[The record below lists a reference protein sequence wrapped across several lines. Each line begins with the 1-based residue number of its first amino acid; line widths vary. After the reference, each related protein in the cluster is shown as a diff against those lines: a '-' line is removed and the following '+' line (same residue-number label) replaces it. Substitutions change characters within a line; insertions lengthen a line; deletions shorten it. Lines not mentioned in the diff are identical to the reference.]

1 MPVKRKIVDVLEDI
15 PRTKVLYDEPM
26 SNYTS
31 LRVGG
36 KADALVVINSEEQLS
51 KIVNRLKNENIDFFP
66 AGNLTNVIVRDGGYR
81 GVILLM
87 TGLKK
92 VICQRSSDGRQVIY
106 AEAGASLDSVIS
118 LALAEELTGMEFC
131 AGIPG
136 SVGGAVRMN
145 AGAYGKEMKDVLEKI
160 YLLDVDG
167 TKKDLHRQ
175 DISFGYRKINL
186 PLQTIILAAKFRVEK
201 GETKSIKNRM
211 KEIMRWRREKHPLEY
226 PSAGSVFKNIPG
238 QPAGKII
245 EELGIKG
252 KSCGDA
258 QISPK
263 HANFIV
269 NKGKAKAAD
278 VLKLIAFVQEKVK
291 KEKNINLE
299 TEVVI
304 IGED

>member
-1 MPVKRKIVDVLEDI
+1 MPVKRKIADVLEDI

-66 AGNLTNVIVRDGGYR
+66 AGNLTNIIIRDGGYR

-92 VICQRSSDGRQVIY
+92 VVCQRFSDGRQVIF

-175 DISFGYRKINL
+175 NISFGYRKINL

-211 KEIMRWRREKHPLEY
+211 KEIMQWRREKHPLEY

-245 EELGIKG
+245 K
-252 KSCGDA
+252 
-258 QISPK
+258 
-263 HANFIV
+263 
-269 NKGKAKAAD
+269 
-278 VLKLIAFVQEKVK
+278 
-291 KEKNINLE
+291 NLE
-299 TEVVI
+299 
-304 IGED
+304 

>member
-66 AGNLTNVIVRDGGYR
+66 AGNLTNIIIRDGGYR

-87 TGLKK
+87 KGLKK
-92 VICQRSSDGRQVIY
+92 VVCQRFLDGRQVIF

-211 KEIMRWRREKHPLEY
+211 KEIMQWRREKHPLEY

>member
-1 MPVKRKIVDVLEDI
+1 MPVKRKIADVLEDI

-66 AGNLTNVIVRDGGYR
+66 AGNLTNIIIRDGGYR

-92 VICQRSSDGRQVIY
+92 VVCQRFSDGRQVIF

-175 DISFGYRKINL
+175 NISFGYRKINL

-211 KEIMRWRREKHPLEY
+211 KEIMQWRREKHPLEY

-304 IGED
+304 IGEG

>member
-1 MPVKRKIVDVLEDI
+1 MPVKRKIADVLEDI

-66 AGNLTNVIVRDGGYR
+66 AGNLTNIIIRDGGYR

-92 VICQRSSDGRQVIY
+92 VVCQRFSDGRQVIF

-175 DISFGYRKINL
+175 NISFGYRKINL

-211 KEIMRWRREKHPLEY
+211 KEIMQWRREKHPLEY

>member
-1 MPVKRKIVDVLEDI
+1 MPVKRKIADVLGDI
-15 PRTKVLYDEPM
+15 PRTKVLCDEPM

-66 AGNLTNVIVRDGGYR
+66 AGNLTNIIIRDGGYR

-92 VICQRSSDGRQVIY
+92 VVCQRFLDGRQVIF

-211 KEIMRWRREKHPLEY
+211 KEIMQWRREKHPLEY

>member
-66 AGNLTNVIVRDGGYR
+66 AGNLTNIIIRDGGYR

-92 VICQRSSDGRQVIY
+92 VVCQRFLDGRQVIF

-211 KEIMRWRREKHPLEY
+211 KEIMQWRREKHPLEY

-299 TEVVI
+299 TEVII

>member
-1 MPVKRKIVDVLEDI
+1 MPVKRKIADVLEDI

-66 AGNLTNVIVRDGGYR
+66 AGNLTNIIIRDGGYR

-92 VICQRSSDGRQVIY
+92 VVCQRFSDGRQVIF

-175 DISFGYRKINL
+175 NISFGYRKINL

-211 KEIMRWRREKHPLEY
+211 KEIMQWRREKHPLEY

-278 VLKLIAFVQEKVK
+278 VLELIAFVQEKVK

>member
-1 MPVKRKIVDVLEDI
+1 MPVKRKIADVLEDI

-66 AGNLTNVIVRDGGYR
+66 AGNLTNIIIRDGGYR

-92 VICQRSSDGRQVIY
+92 VVCQRFLDGRQVIF

-211 KEIMRWRREKHPLEY
+211 KEIMQWRREKHPLEY

>member
-1 MPVKRKIVDVLEDI
+1 MPVKRKIADVLEDI

-66 AGNLTNVIVRDGGYR
+66 AGNLTNIIIRDGGYR

-92 VICQRSSDGRQVIY
+92 VVCQRFSDGRQVIF

-211 KEIMRWRREKHPLEY
+211 KEIMQWRREKHPLEY